1 MIPLARW
8 LCKIARHTSHTVQRE
23 RSEKATRR
31 KGEGGEPLIR
41 KQALDGAPNDT
52 GPTSRLPETVPL
64 QNKNGRSQDES
75 RIPHVDPAWAAFL
88 QQPDGGP
95 IMCGEVHHR
104 GDCRASP
111 QRADRTQ
118 QSSGKNDPNITVP
131 VCLEGRQK
139 LLIWCILRKEGLA
152 NIRPPIGAHC
162 PDLIHSQPLVSGT
175 QASSKSDKLMFRA
188 PPARPLLTS

>member
-31 KGEGGEPLIR
+31 KGEGGEPLIH
-41 KQALDGAPNDT
+41 KQALDGAPSDT

-118 QSSGKNDPNITVP
+118 QSSGKNDPNIASMLGSVSSAKRALRTS
-131 VCLEGRQK
+131 CLQLVRIV
-139 LLIWCILRKEGLA
+139 LISF
-152 NIRPPIGAHC
+152 IRSLSYPEPRRH
-162 PDLIHSQPLVSGT
+162 QN
-175 QASSKSDKLMFRA
+175 Q
-188 PPARPLLTS
+188 TS